1 MSRRRVARRQRGV
14 ALITALL
21 VVAIAATAAT
31 ALARQ
36 QQLAIQRSSNVLNAE
51 QAWLYA
57 LGAETFA
64 HQVLRRDAEDGDS
77 DHPGEGWATLVP
89 PTAID
94 GGDLFGRLEDLQG
107 RFNLNNLV
115 GEAGPDALQVGLF
128 QRLLEQLEL
137 PSAIAWNVV
146 DWIDG
151 DQEPAPTGGA
161 EDLEYL
167 RRDPAY
173 RTAGRALASPS
184 ELLLIDGFDMAAY
197 RRLEPYVTAL
207 PTATPLN
214 VNTAPVP
221 VLQALSNR
229 FDQPTAEQLA
239 VDGEDDAYASL
250 DAFLDQVE
258 ALAGKEP
265 RAELAELPLAVGSQH
280 FQFTGEARFGRG
292 RVRLASLVA
301 REAGSVTT
309 LRRSR
314 ENL

>member
-1 MSRRRVARRQRGV
+1 MSECRAGRHQCGV

-36 QQLAIQRSSNVLNAE
+36 QQLTIQRSGNVLNAE

-57 LGAETFA
+57 LGAEAFA
-64 HQVLRRDAEDGDS
+64 RQVLRRDAEEGDV

-94 GGDLFGRLEDLQG
+94 GGDLFGRLEDLGG
-107 RFNLNNLV
+107 RFNLNNLA
-115 GEAGPDALQVGLF
+115 GEAGPDTVQVALF
-128 QRLLEQLEL
+128 QRLLVQLEL
-137 PSAIAWNVV
+137 PPATAWNVV
-146 DWIDG
+146 DWLDG
-151 DQEPAPTGGA
+151 DQDPAPAGGA

-173 RTAGRALASPS
+173 RTAGRPLTSPS

-207 PTATPLN
+207 PGATPLN
-214 VNTAPVP
+214 VNTAQEP
-221 VLQALSNR
+221 LLRALSDR
-229 FDQPTAEQLA
+229 FDAATAEQLR
-239 VDGEDDAYASL
+239 VDGEDDAHPGV

-258 ALAGKEP
+258 ALAGKEA
-265 RAELAELPLAVGSQH
+265 RTALAELPLAVGSRH
-280 FQFTGEARFGRG
+280 FLFTGEARFGRG
-292 RVRLASLVA
+292 RVRLASLLA
-301 REAGSVTT
+301 RDTGGVVT

-314 ENL
+314 ERL